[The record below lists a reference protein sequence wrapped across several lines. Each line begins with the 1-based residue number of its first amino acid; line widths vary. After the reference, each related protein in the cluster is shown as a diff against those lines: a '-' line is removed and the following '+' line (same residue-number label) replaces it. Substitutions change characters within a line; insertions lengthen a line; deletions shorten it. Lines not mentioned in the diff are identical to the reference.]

1 MGLVYYSHT
10 TLFLSVSSDDIAHS
24 LAGSVFFL
32 VSLFHS
38 PIPHSF
44 VIFFKFSRWI
54 GFHLHQIYVF
64 FFSLTILFSIKVFF
78 YVEKNART
86 RNFYPQVKIEIKK
99 NACITCI
106 DFSVSL
112 NFHLIHLLQGGNH
125 ARFVKAKYR
134 QRETASKRE
143 KKRKKK
149 PLFCVCRHT
158 DWNTGRKFYENFII
172 ISLVWMILS
181 PFWYE
186 QIFWWR

>member
-1 MGLVYYSHT
+1 M
-10 TLFLSVSSDDIAHS
+10 TLPILW
-24 LAGSVFFL
+24 LAQFFFL

-143 KKRKKK
+143 KKKKEETTF
-149 PLFCVCRHT
+149 LCVSTHRLKHRPKILREFHYYLSGLNDFIAILIWT
-158 DWNTGRKFYENFII
+158 DFLMKII
-172 ISLVWMILS
+172 QDVD
-181 PFWYE
+181 
-186 QIFWWR
+186 IF